1 MTAIKG
7 VYYPRP
13 EYCQELGKTRKF
25 GAYAYFP
32 GTGPKGRTCFHCT
45 HTVKLGRGK
54 GCGKYAKLMGKKA
67 LPIQTSTPAC
77 KFFEQEP
84 VTNSPQIGATL

>member
-1 MTAIKG
+1 MTTKG
-7 VYYPRP
+7 AYYPRP

-45 HTVKLGRGK
+45 HTVKLRRGK
-54 GCGKYAKLMGKKA
+54 GYGKYAKLMGKKA
-67 LPIQTSTPAC
+67 LPIRTSTPAC
-77 KFFEQEP
+77 KYFEQEP
-84 VTNSPQIGATL
+84 ATHSPQIGATL